1 MKIKN
6 LIFVT
11 VPLALM
17 ILTAMTFNNEIKGK
31 VVCFGDSIT
40 HGAKVNGH
48 SWVYLLSKEHKN
60 IEFINEGR
68 NGRKTSD
75 KEELLPVLKKY
86 PDADY
91 FLIFLGVN
99 DLKDGNDSLVNVCI
113 ENMKWMISKI
123 RETNSKTKIVILS
136 PTEINLKTMAALNV
150 KKKYNNNTRISL
162 MKLEKGYKE
171 LAKEESVDFIS
182 LLKSVSP
189 QNYADGLHP
198 NKKGQQ
204 EVANSVWNGLT
215 KLFH

>member
-1 MKIKN
+1 
-6 LIFVT
+6 
-11 VPLALM
+11 
-17 ILTAMTFNNEIKGK
+17 MTFNNEIKDK

-48 SWVYLLSKEHKN
+48 SWVYLLSKEYKN
-60 IEFINEGR
+60 IKFINEGR
-68 NGRKTSD
+68 NGRKTAD

-136 PTEINLKTMAALNV
+136 PTEINLKTMAAINV
-150 KKKYNNNTRISL
+150 KKKYNNNTRLSL
-162 MKLEKGYKE
+162 IKLEKRYKE
-171 LAKEESVDFIS
+171 LAKEESVGFIS
-182 LLKSVSP
+182 LLRSVSP
-189 QNYADGLHP
+189 QNYVDGLHP

>member
-1 MKIKN
+1 MKIRN

-60 IEFINEGR
+60 IDFINEGR

-162 MKLEKGYKE
+162 MKLEKKYKE

>member
-1 MKIKN
+1 MKIRN

-17 ILTAMTFNNEIKGK
+17 IITAMTFNNEIKGK

-162 MKLEKGYKE
+162 MKLEKKYKE